1 MNIKNDTSTTVCLY
15 SGFEMSLKSS
25 STFSWKFLS
34 RLVISDIVGSCKTN
48 LYGKRSAVSC
58 TFLNEPMGKHPQPH
72 LIWKKKRC
80 HLEYL
85 TRKQFRTSTMTA
97 IYFSHFYCQKDNFSN
112 WHYFLKGIES
122 LPGKFPSF
130 TVSNK
135 LLPTSIAREQN
146 ILKRKLVH

>member
-15 SGFEMSLKSS
+15 SGFDMSLKSS

-34 RLVISDIVGSCKTN
+34 RLVISDIVGSYKTN
-48 LYGKRSAVSC
+48 LYRKRSAVSC